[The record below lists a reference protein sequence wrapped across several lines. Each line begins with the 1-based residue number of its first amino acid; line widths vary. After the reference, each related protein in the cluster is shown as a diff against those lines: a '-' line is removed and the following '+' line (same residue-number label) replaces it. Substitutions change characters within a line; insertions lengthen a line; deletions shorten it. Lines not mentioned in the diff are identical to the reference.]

1 MISISFFLSPQG
13 ASRGA
18 PAQERFRAL
27 CGEHHG
33 RGRGRRS
40 NTGSSRANLG
50 ILHGKWM
57 NMASEA
63 KNNKG
68 KPAKKKVHLDDL
80 DFKIRR

>member
-33 RGRGRRS
+33 RGCGGRS
-40 NTGSSRANLG
+40 NTGSSRAKLG
-50 ILHGKWM
+50 TWKMDEDG
-57 NMASEA
+57 EA

-68 KPAKKKVHLDDL
+68 KPAKK
-80 DFKIRR
+80 